1 MRDSG
6 NPEIIFFNMEG
17 GYFISVLDALKE
29 RFGGLVQ
36 GNESVLHGYSST
48 ISFRIEVRVV
58 YNPSDVFAGLN
69 MRSDRG
75 TKPGQ
80 IR

>member
-6 NPEIIFFNMEG
+6 DPEMIFFNMEG
-17 GYFISVLDALKE
+17 GSFISALDALKE
-29 RFGGLVQ
+29 RFDGLVQ
-36 GNESVLHGYSST
+36 GDETVLHGCSST
-48 ISFRIEVRVV
+48 ISLRIEVRVV

-69 MRSDRG
+69 MRSGRA
-75 TKPGQ
+75 TNPGQ